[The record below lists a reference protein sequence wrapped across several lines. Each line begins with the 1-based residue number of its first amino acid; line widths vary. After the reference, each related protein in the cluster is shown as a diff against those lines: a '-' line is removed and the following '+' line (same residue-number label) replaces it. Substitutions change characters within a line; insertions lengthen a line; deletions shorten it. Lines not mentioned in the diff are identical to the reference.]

1 MTLRFLTAG
10 ESHGERLTVI
20 LDGVPAGLTL
30 REEDLVADLRR
41 RQGGHGRGGRMA
53 IEQDVAHIVAGVR
66 GGLTLGSPI
75 TLEIGNLDWENW
87 RQVMAVDAAEVKRKP
102 ITRVRP
108 GHADL
113 AGMLKYAADDA
124 RDVLERASARET
136 AARVAAG
143 ALAKLLL
150 REFGIEVRSYTRSIG
165 VIDAAIPSSISWDQ
179 VEASPVRCPDDAA
192 SAQMVAAI
200 DAAREHGDTLG
211 GVFTVIADGVPP
223 GLGSYRQWDTR
234 LDGLLAQAIVSIPAC
249 KAVAIGSGVEGA
261 HLPGSQVH
269 DVLVYVDGR
278 LSHETNRAGGL
289 TGGVT
294 NGEPLVVHGYM
305 KPISTLLKPLATIDL
320 KTMEPARAHYER
332 SDICVVPAAGV
343 VGEAMVAL
351 VIAGAL
357 LEKFGSDSMAELRR
371 NVDGYLQGINN
382 ASNARAGQ
390 ERLTRSSG
398 TSRANRV
405 GRRPERRSRR
415 PAGPE

>member
-20 LDGVPAGLTL
+20 IDGIPAGLGL
-30 REEDLVADLRR
+30 REEDLAPDLRR

-75 TLEIGNLDWENW
+75 TLEIANRDWENW

-113 AGMLKYAADDA
+113 AGMLKYGADDA

-143 ALAKLLL
+143 GVARLLL

-165 VIDAAIPSSISWDQ
+165 GIESVVPDAIDWAA
-179 VEASPVRCPDDAA
+179 VESSPVRTPDAA
-192 SAQMVAAI
+192 AGAEIVAAI
-200 DAAREHGDTLG
+200 DAARKRGDTLG
-211 GVFTVIADGVPP
+211 GVFTVIAEGVPP
-223 GLGSYRQWDTR
+223 GLGSYSQWDTR
-234 LDGLLAQAIVSIPAC
+234 LDGRLVQALVSIPAC
-249 KAVAIGSGVEGA
+249 KAAAIGDGVEA
-261 HLPGSQVH
+261 ARLPGSQVH
-269 DVLVYVDGR
+269 DVPVYDGGQLR
-278 LSHETNRAGGL
+278 HQTNRAGGL
-289 TGGVT
+289 TGGVS
-294 NGEPLVVHGYM
+294 NGEPIVVHAFM
-305 KPISTLLKPLATIDL
+305 KPISTLLKPLATVDL
-320 KTMEPARAHYER
+320 KTHEPAKAHYER

-351 VIAGAL
+351 VLAGAV
-357 LEKFGSDSMAELRR
+357 LEKFGGDSLNELRR
-371 NVDGYLQGINN
+371 NLESYLKKT
-382 ASNARAGQ
+382 RA
-390 ERLTRSSG
+390 
-398 TSRANRV
+398 
-405 GRRPERRSRR
+405 
-415 PAGPE
+415 

>member
-1 MTLRFLTAG
+1 M
-10 ESHGERLTVI
+10 I

-53 IEQDVAHIVAGVR
+53 IEQDAAHIVSGVR

-75 TLEIGNLDWENW
+75 TLEIPNRDWENW

-113 AGMLKYAADDA
+113 AGMLKYGADDA

-143 ALAKLLL
+143 GVAKLLL
-150 REFGIEVRSYTRSIG
+150 NAFGIRVRSYTRSIG
-165 VIDAAIPSSISWDQ
+165 TITARVPEAVDWQA
-179 VEASPVRCPDDAA
+179 VESSPVRCPDAKA
-192 SAQMVAAI
+192 GEAMIAAI
-200 DAAREHGDTLG
+200 DAARERGDTLG

-249 KAVAIGSGVEGA
+249 KAVAIGDGVEGA
-261 HLPGSQVH
+261 SLPGSQVH
-269 DVLVYVDGR
+269 DVPIYDDGTLR
-278 LSHETNRAGGL
+278 HETNRAGGL

-294 NGEPLVVHGYM
+294 NGEPVIVHGFM
-305 KPISTLLKPLATIDL
+305 KPISTLLRPLATVDM
-320 KTMEPARAHYER
+320 KTHEPARAHYER

-343 VGEAMVAL
+343 IGEAMVAL
-351 VIAGAL
+351 VLAGAF

-371 NVDGYLQGINN
+371 NLESYLLK
-382 ASNARAGQ
+382 ARA
-390 ERLTRSSG
+390 
-398 TSRANRV
+398 
-405 GRRPERRSRR
+405 
-415 PAGPE
+415 

>member
-20 LDGVPAGLTL
+20 LDGVPAGLVL

-53 IEQDVAHIVAGVR
+53 IEQDAAHIVAGVR

-75 TLEIGNLDWENW
+75 TLEIANRDWENW

-113 AGMLKYAADDA
+113 AGMLKYGADDA

-143 ALAKLLL
+143 GVAKLLL
-150 REFGIEVRSYTRSIG
+150 ADFGAAVRSYTRSIG
-165 VIDAAIPSSISWDQ
+165 AVEAQVTGSISWEQ
-179 VEASPVRCPDDAA
+179 VESSPVRCPDEKAGAA
-192 SAQMVAAI
+192 MVAAI
-200 DAAREHGDTLG
+200 DAARESGDTLG

-249 KAVAIGSGVEGA
+249 KAVAIGDGDVA
-261 HLPGSQVH
+261 AQRPGSQVH
-269 DVLVYVDGR
+269 DVPVYDDGR
-278 LSHETNRAGGL
+278 LRHATNRAGGL
-289 TGGVT
+289 TGGIT
-294 NGEPLVVHGYM
+294 NGEPVVVHGFM
-305 KPISTLLKPLATIDL
+305 KPISTLLKPLATVDL
-320 KTMEPARAHYER
+320 KTKEPARAHYER

-351 VIAGAL
+351 VLAAAL
-357 LEKFGSDSMAELRR
+357 LEKFGGDSMNELRR
-371 NVDGYLQGINN
+371 NVEAYLQK
-382 ASNARAGQ
+382 AR
-390 ERLTRSSG
+390 R
-398 TSRANRV
+398 
-405 GRRPERRSRR
+405 
-415 PAGPE
+415 

>member
-1 MTLRFLTAG
+1 VTLRLLTAG

-20 LDGVPAGLTL
+20 LDGVPAGLTV
-30 REEDLVADLRR
+30 REEDLARDLTR

-53 IEQDVAHIVAGVR
+53 IEHDAAHIVAGVR

-75 TLEIGNLDWENW
+75 TLEIANRDWENW

-113 AGMLKYAADDA
+113 AGMLKYGAADA

-143 ALAKLLL
+143 GVAKLLL
-150 REFGIEVRSYTRSIG
+150 AEFGVQVRSYTRSIG
-165 VIDAAIPSSISWDQ
+165 DIQATVPSRLPWDE
-179 VEASPVRCPDDAA
+179 VESSPVRSPDGAA
-192 SAQMVAAI
+192 GKAMVAAI
-200 DAAREHGDTLG
+200 DHARERGDTLG

-249 KAVAIGSGVEGA
+249 KAVAIGDGVEGA
-261 HLPGSQVH
+261 GLPGSQVH
-269 DVLVYVDGR
+269 DVPVYDNRR
-278 LSHETNRAGGL
+278 LRHETNRAGGL
-289 TGGVT
+289 TGGVS

-305 KPISTLLKPLATIDL
+305 KPISTLLKPLATVDL
-320 KTMEPARAHYER
+320 KTKEPARAHYER

-351 VIAGAL
+351 VLAGVL
-357 LEKFGSDSMAELRR
+357 LEKFGGDSMAELHR
-371 NVDGYLQGINN
+371 NVEGYL
-382 ASNARAGQ
+382 R
-390 ERLTRSSG
+390 EM
-398 TSRANRV
+398 
-405 GRRPERRSRR
+405 RR
-415 PAGPE
+415 

>member
-1 MTLRFLTAG
+1 MTLRLLTAG

-30 REEDLVADLRR
+30 REEDLARDLAR

-53 IEQDVAHIVAGVR
+53 IEHDEAHIVAGVR

-75 TLEIGNLDWENW
+75 TLEIANRDWENW

-113 AGMLKYAADDA
+113 AGMLKYGADDA

-143 ALAKLLL
+143 GVAKLLL
-150 REFGIEVRSYTRSIG
+150 AEFGVQVRSYTRSIG
-165 VIDAAIPSSISWDQ
+165 AIEAAVPTTIPWEAVESS
-179 VEASPVRCPDDAA
+179 AVRCPDGNA
-192 SAQMVAAI
+192 SQTMVAAI
-200 DAAREHGDTLG
+200 DAARERGDTLG
-211 GVFTVIADGVPP
+211 GVFTVIAEGVPP

-249 KAVAIGSGVEGA
+249 KAVAIGDGVEGA
-261 HLPGSQVH
+261 GLPGSQVH
-269 DVLVYVDGR
+269 DVPVYDNGR
-278 LSHETNRAGGL
+278 LGHETNRAGGL
-289 TGGVT
+289 TGGVS

-305 KPISTLLKPLATIDL
+305 KPISTLLKPLATVDL
-320 KTMEPARAHYER
+320 KTKEPARAHYER

-351 VIAGAL
+351 VLAGVL

-371 NVDGYLQGINN
+371 NVEGYLQ
-382 ASNARAGQ
+382 
-390 ERLTRSSG
+390 ETR
-398 TSRANRV
+398 R
-405 GRRPERRSRR
+405 
-415 PAGPE
+415 